1 MSRDPAMTDIVKGMN
16 TAYLNTQ
23 PRPGNIHVTMED
35 AMRAALLW
43 LSKNVSDEMA
53 EIVCYG
59 EANEYWKSRIGK
71 AIRAAAGGG
80 E

>member
-1 MSRDPAMTDIVKGMN
+1 MSSDLVKGMARVIVESMGDTPEN
-16 TAYLNTQ
+16 A
-23 PRPGNIHVTMED
+23 
-35 AMRAALLW
+35 ARAALLW